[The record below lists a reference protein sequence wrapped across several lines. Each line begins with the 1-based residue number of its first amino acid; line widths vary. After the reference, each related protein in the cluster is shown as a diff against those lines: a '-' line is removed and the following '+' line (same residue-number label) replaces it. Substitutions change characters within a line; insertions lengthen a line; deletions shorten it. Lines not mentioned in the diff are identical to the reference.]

1 MNKRLICE
9 PLLSL
14 KKSGQTEVKEETL
27 SIPILEEEFP
37 QCQKTT
43 VRSCN
48 KISLRVPICP
58 QNICYLSHSF
68 RKSLL
73 MLCM

>member
-37 QCQKTT
+37 VSK
-43 VRSCN
+43 N
-48 KISLRVPICP
+48 
-58 QNICYLSHSF
+58 HSEIV
-68 RKSLL
+68 
-73 MLCM
+73 

>member
-1 MNKRLICE
+1 MSKRLICE

-14 KKSGQTEVKEETL
+14 KKKKKKSGQTEVKEENL

-43 VRSCN
+43 VR
-48 KISLRVPICP
+48 
-58 QNICYLSHSF
+58 
-68 RKSLL
+68 
-73 MLCM
+73 

>member
-43 VRSCN
+43 VR
-48 KISLRVPICP
+48 
-58 QNICYLSHSF
+58 
-68 RKSLL
+68 
-73 MLCM
+73 